1 MKIIGDAILAKD
13 ENGKLKSRI
22 GTLFLKTPGLVTE
35 NAIHAVQRTIWLDY
49 VNEKRAES
57 GLPAMT
63 IEEEDDELRMSAD
76 LIFTDEFVLI
86 RPDPAHMDVAF
97 QADEVLQKLVS
108 KRRIRFLN
116 THSAKVRNAL
126 RARGEN
132 WRMARAPV
140 SQEDMAAFIQ
150 NSRVPIS
157 EGGESVY
164 YYNKST
170 GTRYVTA
177 GTAHGIADLPADRL
191 RVQVKEAQTLV
202 SRRNRIGHPEL
213 DLFPVTT
220 PIDIKTRFKAI
231 DVDALGDDE
240 LRDVLRKI
248 DTEWRMSI
256 PAELR
261 EETVENFAWRN
272 AMAETLTATPN
283 ETTADERDLIQG
295 ISPEFYRQIEWLP
308 GARIDGGEIIFDPLW
323 DEYNR
328 TRDPELGCICDQRV
342 RNIIFNFSRIFGD
355 IEYINV
361 GRIVHSLAR
370 DPIAPSRRGFVYI
383 IQLKTNYHDDA
394 NILMAR
400 FLKWGV
406 AERLDEGKD
415 LLQSMVE
422 TNEYIDY
429 VLDRRLMCKQLGM
442 NLPVRL
448 GNGQITEI
456 YHGHNQY
463 NGTTIQTYYNVRNY
477 VRGIASDKIQP
488 SRFRNPAFAQ
498 RFARPMGEAAAVD
511 MIVGRR
517 PSETKENLFDR
528 NYEVVQIGEDG
539 LPAQIVVTDHAGS
552 FFNYLHEFED
562 FVAPYANVVR
572 RRCRFVADYASF
584 ANEFAEGFESR
595 LRRVQSDYRARRRA
609 FDELFVHRPF
619 DVGGSGAFRWA
630 KTLERLDR
638 CDPEAV
644 TRVLRAAID
653 LPDAGEAGAKPQP

>member
-97 QADEVLQKLVS
+97 QADEVLQRLVS

-157 EGGESVY
+157 EGGEAVY

-220 PIDIKTRFKAI
+220 PIDIKTRFKAV

-261 EETVENFAWRN
+261 
-272 AMAETLTATPN
+272 
-283 ETTADERDLIQG
+283 
-295 ISPEFYRQIEWLP
+295 
-308 GARIDGGEIIFDPLW
+308 
-323 DEYNR
+323 
-328 TRDPELGCICDQRV
+328 
-342 RNIIFNFSRIFGD
+342 
-355 IEYINV
+355 
-361 GRIVHSLAR
+361 
-370 DPIAPSRRGFVYI
+370 
-383 IQLKTNYHDDA
+383 
-394 NILMAR
+394 
-400 FLKWGV
+400 
-406 AERLDEGKD
+406 
-415 LLQSMVE
+415 
-422 TNEYIDY
+422 
-429 VLDRRLMCKQLGM
+429 
-442 NLPVRL
+442 
-448 GNGQITEI
+448 
-456 YHGHNQY
+456 
-463 NGTTIQTYYNVRNY
+463 
-477 VRGIASDKIQP
+477 
-488 SRFRNPAFAQ
+488 
-498 RFARPMGEAAAVD
+498 
-511 MIVGRR
+511 
-517 PSETKENLFDR
+517 
-528 NYEVVQIGEDG
+528 
-539 LPAQIVVTDHAGS
+539 
-552 FFNYLHEFED
+552 
-562 FVAPYANVVR
+562 
-572 RRCRFVADYASF
+572 
-584 ANEFAEGFESR
+584 
-595 LRRVQSDYRARRRA
+595 
-609 FDELFVHRPF
+609 
-619 DVGGSGAFRWA
+619 
-630 KTLERLDR
+630 
-638 CDPEAV
+638 
-644 TRVLRAAID
+644 
-653 LPDAGEAGAKPQP
+653 